1 MNNIYNFINYY
12 NQTYFK
18 LKINKIYQYNTNN
31 KLVVKKLFLF
41 LKLNVCFYVWD
52 L

>member
-1 MNNIYNFINYY
+1 MNYIYNFIIYY

-41 LKLNVCFYVWD
+41 
-52 L
+52 